1 MLSAHLAV
9 WERHPILHSAG
20 ERGGTYR
27 RFDHAALRH
36 DTDMLEDRSYPLPAT
51 SPWWRGVSRY
61 QWTVFA
67 VTAGAWLLDNMD
79 QRLFSLARI
88 PALTALMGATSS
100 QLEIQAFAK
109 IATALFLIGWGIGG
123 LIFGAVGDRF
133 GRVRVLTVVIL
144 IYSFGTGLTALCT
157 SAWGFALL
165 RLVTGIGIGGVFG
178 LTVAILAESISGIA
192 RVAML
197 ALLQVFSTVGNM
209 GAAAVKMTV
218 DTLAAHG
225 AIPLTGSWRW
235 LFALG
240 ALPALLAVSSGLTLK
255 EPGDW
260 LRLKAAGHLPQG
272 WWGAYRLL
280 LAEREDRRNLLIGTL
295 LAVAGVVGLW
305 GIGEYAV
312 DLQDAVFGTYYRS
325 RYLGPMVLEH
335 VAAAKNLAYLLQMA
349 GGAVG
354 MAAFTFVAHRFGR
367 RPAFLAGF
375 SVAIVVTVM
384 VYWRL
389 ASPVDAYWMMPL
401 MGAAQLSVFAGF
413 SIYLPELFGA
423 RTRAT
428 GVSFAYNLGRFAAA
442 GGSFF
447 SAYLATTIFG
457 MLPEPL
463 PLRYSAMTMCLVFL
477 VGLAAALRAPET
489 RNAQLRS

>member
-1 MLSAHLAV
+1 
-9 WERHPILHSAG
+9 
-20 ERGGTYR
+20 
-27 RFDHAALRH
+27 
-36 DTDMLEDRSYPLPAT
+36 
-51 SPWWRGVSRY
+51 
-61 QWTVFA
+61 
-67 VTAGAWLLDNMD
+67 
-79 QRLFSLARI
+79 
-88 PALTALMGATSS
+88 
-100 QLEIQAFAK
+100 
-109 IATALFLIGWGIGG
+109 
-123 LIFGAVGDRF
+123 
-133 GRVRVLTVVIL
+133 
-144 IYSFGTGLTALCT
+144 
-157 SAWGFALL
+157 
-165 RLVTGIGIGGVFG
+165 
-178 LTVAILAESISGIA
+178 
-192 RVAML
+192 
-197 ALLQVFSTVGNM
+197 
-209 GAAAVKMTV
+209 
-218 DTLAAHG
+218 
-225 AIPLTGSWRW
+225 
-235 LFALG
+235 
-240 ALPALLAVSSGLTLK
+240 
-255 EPGDW
+255 
-260 LRLKAAGHLPQG
+260 
-272 WWGAYRLL
+272 L